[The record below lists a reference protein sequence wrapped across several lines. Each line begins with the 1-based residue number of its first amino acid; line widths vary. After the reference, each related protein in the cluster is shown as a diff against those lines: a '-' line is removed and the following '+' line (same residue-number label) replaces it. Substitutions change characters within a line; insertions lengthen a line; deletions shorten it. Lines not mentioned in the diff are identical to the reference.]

1 MKGTVYRYLRYGG
14 CAALG
19 IVFFLGAEAV
29 DTDRQ
34 TVDKG
39 ILKRNPWGQRDAVYE
54 FYAEGLEEGA
64 VDLTVTVPSRRLS
77 PEEFHERM
85 PEISEIL
92 LSGILGSNVS
102 LDQIRTDLELPE
114 ELPGY
119 GIQVAWESERPEL
132 LSSMGLLNQEGLWG
146 VDPSR
151 GETFS
156 LMAELSCGEE
166 KELVTV
172 PITVLP
178 EEMTQGERLAERI
191 DGLALEESPLHTGE
205 RDGFGMR
212 SFWFWE
218 AFWRP
223 VSG

>member
-1 MKGTVYRYLRYGG
+1 MRGTVYRYLRYGG

-19 IVFFLGAEAV
+19 IVFFLGAEAA

-64 VDLTVTVPSRRLS
+64 VELAVTVPPRRLS
-77 PEEFHERM
+77 PKEFHQRM

-114 ELPGY
+114 ELPEY
-119 GIQVAWESERPEL
+119 GIQVGMECGEAGASEQHGAFKPGRAPGGGPVQGGNVL
-132 LSSMGLLNQEGLWG
+132 FDGGAFMRRGEGAG
-146 VDPSR
+146 DGPSHRPSR
-151 GETFS
+151 
-156 LMAELSCGEE
+156 
-166 KELVTV
+166 
-172 PITVLP
+172 
-178 EEMTQGERLAERI
+178 RR
-191 DGLALEESPLHTGE
+191 
-205 RDGFGMR
+205 
-212 SFWFWE
+212 
-218 AFWRP
+218 
-223 VSG
+223 

>member
-1 MKGTVYRYLRYGG
+1 MRGTVYRYLRYGG

-19 IVFFLGAEAV
+19 IVFFLGAEAA

-64 VDLTVTVPSRRLS
+64 VELAVTVPPRRLS
-77 PEEFHERM
+77 PKEFHQRM

-114 ELPGY
+114 ELPEY
-119 GIQVAWESERPEL
+119 GIQVEWESERPEL
-132 LSSMGLLNQEGLWG
+132 LSSIRNIFRRRKKL
-146 VDPSR
+146 R
-151 GETFS
+151 GGRGI
-156 LMAELSCGEE
+156 LS
-166 KELVTV
+166 V
-172 PITVLP
+172 
-178 EEMTQGERLAERI
+178 R
-191 DGLALEESPLHTGE
+191 
-205 RDGFGMR
+205 
-212 SFWFWE
+212 
-218 AFWRP
+218 
-223 VSG
+223 

>member
-1 MKGTVYRYLRYGG
+1 MSWNLFRGLQPFKKDPGDPYMRGTVYRYLRYGG

-19 IVFFLGAEAV
+19 IVFFLGAEAA

-64 VDLTVTVPSRRLS
+64 VELAVTVPPRRLS
-77 PEEFHERM
+77 PKEFHQRM

-114 ELPGY
+114 ELPEY
-119 GIQVAWESERPEL
+119 GIQVEWESERPEL
-132 LSSMGLLNQEGLWG
+132 LSSMGLLNQEGLRG

-172 PITVLP
+172 PVTVLP
-178 EEMTQGERLAERI
+178 GGDDPGRAPGGKDRQ
-191 DGLALEESPLHTGE
+191 
-205 RDGFGMR
+205 
-212 SFWFWE
+212 
-218 AFWRP
+218 
-223 VSG
+223 SGAGGYGK

>member
-1 MKGTVYRYLRYGG
+1 MRGTVYRYLRYGG

-19 IVFFLGAEAV
+19 IVFFLGAEAA

-64 VDLTVTVPSRRLS
+64 VELAVTVPPRRLS
-77 PEEFHERM
+77 PKEFHQRM
-85 PEISEIL
+85 QRFRRSSCP
-92 LSGILGSNVS
+92 VS
-102 LDQIRTDLELPE
+102 WEAMCLWTRSRTDLELPE

-119 GIQVAWESERPEL
+119 GIQVEWESERPEL
-132 LSSMGLLNQEGLWG
+132 LSSMGLLNQEGLRG

-172 PITVLP
+172 PVTVLP
-178 EEMTQGERLAERI
+178 GGDDPGRAPGGKDRQ
-191 DGLALEESPLHTGE
+191 
-205 RDGFGMR
+205 
-212 SFWFWE
+212 
-218 AFWRP
+218 
-223 VSG
+223 SGAGGYGK

>member
-1 MKGTVYRYLRYGG
+1 MRGTVYRYLRYGG

-19 IVFFLGAEAV
+19 IVFFLGAEAA

-64 VDLTVTVPSRRLS
+64 VELAVTVPPRRLS
-77 PEEFHERM
+77 PKEFHQRM

-114 ELPGY
+114 ELPEY
-119 GIQVAWESERPEL
+119 GIQVEWESERPEL
-132 LSSMGLLNQEGLWG
+132 LSSMGLLNQEGLRMLDFPTPEFP
-146 VDPSR
+146 VNTLSLPRICSRSASIPS
-151 GETFS
+151 
-156 LMAELSCGEE
+156 
-166 KELVTV
+166 
-172 PITVLP
+172 
-178 EEMTQGERLAERI
+178 
-191 DGLALEESPLHTGE
+191 
-205 RDGFGMR
+205 
-212 SFWFWE
+212 
-218 AFWRP
+218 P
-223 VSG
+223 VSALTRSAGIADWL